1 MNFLFVLIIFS
12 TVSCGFLL
20 RRRGGGVRVGEG
32 IGERGAGGGGDGR
45 APDPPWRPL
54 CCPFPAASSDQPM
67 G

>member
-32 IGERGAGGGGDGR
+32 IGERGAGGGGEAVGSGR
-45 APDPPWRPL
+45 ESKLRVLPYLP
-54 CCPFPAASSDQPM
+54 S
-67 G
+67 